1 MRIPYVI
8 DNIEIRLADVL
19 NHLLQR
25 EQRQQVDIATAY
37 FSIRGFEL
45 LRDTLPDVRHFR
57 LLLGDKPLEGEDIR
71 LRPDSAAYL
80 RHELNAEPFTE
91 ATLRLVEELIRFLRR
106 GDVAVRLYLGR
117 DPHERSRN
125 YFLHAKC
132 YLFYGGRTGQSVV
145 FDHLHPIVGIVGSS
159 NFTGPGLMSNRELN
173 LVHKTV
179 LEDSEID
186 DPEARGAVSHQAIDR
201 LDAKFTPESQ
211 RLLKSE
217 VGARAIMDLSRWY
230 EEQWQRAIDYKEQL
244 IGLLESSKFGGREY
258 TPYEIYM
265 KALYEYFKDDLDS
278 DFAQP
283 STRSAIDLA
292 EFQEDAVRKAR
303 RILAQYDGVIVADS
317 VGLGKT
323 WIGKKL
329 LEDSA
334 YHLRQKALVICPASL
349 RPMWENELRSAAIS
363 AYVITQERLAV
374 DDFDARE
381 VADVDV
387 ILVDEAHNF
396 RNKRAK
402 RYLQLENILAANGRR
417 GRHGGRKK
425 LILLTATPI
434 NNNIFDLYNQINLFT
449 GNDRTY
455 FASTGIGDLYTYFLA
470 ARRESIEEGSIRIFN
485 LLEEVVIRRT
495 RQFIRRAYPEATIR
509 GKKITWPSR
518 QLHTI
523 EYDLEATYE
532 GFYRHIVRQIEALN
546 LAHYSLEGYKRSK
559 QEQDDFELGRQ
570 VALVGIFKSRFLK
583 RLESSIDAFR
593 ISTRRAL
600 EFVKTFAEYVQDG
613 IILDAASFRMAM
625 RLLENEDE
633 DTEDATPSSLAT
645 EMDEN
650 AETRQ
655 IIDALPRL
663 DVGKYDRRRLHRAL
677 QQDIDALTEIWHDIK
692 DISVT
697 HDAKLQRLKSLLET
711 DLLGHKVIIF
721 TYYKD
726 TARYLYQILMSDDN
740 TAWREVIGNP
750 HIRRIDSTVRPP
762 DRARAIEY
770 FAPVANG
777 YPEIAGTDQEI
788 DILLSTDVLSEGQNL
803 QDCGY
808 LINYDLHWNP
818 TRMVQRAGRIDR
830 LGSSFDVLH
839 VYNMFPERALEEL
852 LGLVRSLTA
861 KIEMINQTGF
871 LDASVLG
878 EVVTPRDFNTLKR
891 IADED
896 NSVIEEQE
904 SFLEL
909 ASSEVLLAELQKV
922 LSTDAQRWLTD
933 LDDGIH
939 SGLQRRDSKGVFFYF
954 TAPRDGGRA
963 HFWRYY
969 DLVTRRIMDNRYHIM
984 QMIAC
989 GPDTPR
995 FPPPYHEVDIFE
1007 IQDKVIES
1015 ILGDVEQQEAAAIV
1029 NKSVAEEQALV
1040 AQVLQGHLNHP
1051 EMNRQELRDLRR
1063 FLRQPLVG
1071 ASVQQLR
1078 NAIQGYSSTNDIQV
1092 LLEIVRALYQHQGSG
1107 TSHESSHEQPLN
1119 KIRRE
1124 DLRLICFK
1132 YIYA

>member
-1 MRIPYVI
+1 
-8 DNIEIRLADVL
+8 
-19 NHLLQR
+19 
-25 EQRQQVDIATAY
+25 
-37 FSIRGFEL
+37 
-45 LRDTLPDVRHFR
+45 
-57 LLLGDKPLEGEDIR
+57 
-71 LRPDSAAYL
+71 
-80 RHELNAEPFTE
+80 
-91 ATLRLVEELIRFLRR
+91 
-106 GDVAVRLYLGR
+106 
-117 DPHERSRN
+117 
-125 YFLHAKC
+125 
-132 YLFYGGRTGQSVV
+132 
-145 FDHLHPIVGIVGSS
+145 
-159 NFTGPGLMSNRELN
+159 
-173 LVHKTV
+173 
-179 LEDSEID
+179 
-186 DPEARGAVSHQAIDR
+186 
-201 LDAKFTPESQ
+201 
-211 RLLKSE
+211 
-217 VGARAIMDLSRWY
+217 
-230 EEQWQRAIDYKEQL
+230 
-244 IGLLESSKFGGREY
+244 
-258 TPYEIYM
+258 
-265 KALYEYFKDDLDS
+265 
-278 DFAQP
+278 
-283 STRSAIDLA
+283 
-292 EFQEDAVRKAR
+292 
-303 RILAQYDGVIVADS
+303 VADS

-329 LEDSA
+329 LEDYA

-363 AYVITQERLAV
+363 AYVITQERLGV

-387 ILVDEAHNF
+387 ILGDEAHNF

-402 RYLQLENILAANGRR
+402 RYFQLETILAANGRR
-417 GRHGGRKK
+417 GREGGRKK

-455 FASTGIGDLYTYFLA
+455 FASAGIGDLYTYFLA
-470 ARRESIEEGSIRIFN
+470 ARRESIAEGSIRIFN

-532 GFYRHIVRQIEALN
+532 GFYKHIVRKIEALN
-546 LAHYSLEGYKRSK
+546 LAHYSLESYKRSR

-583 RLESSIDAFR
+583 RLESSIEAFR
-593 ISTRRAL
+593 ISIRRAL
-600 EFVKTFAEYVQDG
+600 EFVKTFGEYVQDG

-625 RLLENEDE
+625 HLLEHDDE

-645 EMDEN
+645 AMDASDE
-650 AETRQ
+650 ARQ

-663 DVGKYDRRRLHRAL
+663 DAGTYDRRRLHRAL
-677 QQDIDALTEIWHDIK
+677 QEDIDALTEIWHDIK

-697 HDAKLQRLKSLLET
+697 HDAKLQQLKSLLET
-711 DLLGHKVIIF
+711 DLHGQKVIIF

-726 TARYLYQILMSDDN
+726 TARYLYQVLMSDDN
-740 TAWREVIGNP
+740 TAWRGGIGNP
-750 HIRRIDSTVRPP
+750 HIRRIDSSVRTT
-762 DRARAIEY
+762 DRARAIEH

-788 DILLSTDVLSEGQNL
+788 DILISTDVLSEGQNL
-803 QDCGY
+803 QDCGD

-830 LGSSFDVLH
+830 LGSSFDTLSL
-839 VYNMFPERALEEL
+839 YNMFPERALEEL
-852 LGLVRSLTA
+852 LGVVRSLTA
-861 KIEMINQTGF
+861 KIEVINQTGF

-896 NSVIEEQE
+896 NTVIEEQE

-909 ASSEVLLAELQKV
+909 ASSEVLVAELQKV
-922 LSTDAQRWLTD
+922 LGTDAQRWLTD

-939 SGLQRRDSKGVFFYF
+939 SGLERRDTKGMFFYF
-954 TAPRDGGRA
+954 TAQRDSGRT

-969 DLVTRRIMDNRYHIM
+969 DLGTRKVIDNRYHIM
-984 QMIAC
+984 QMITYS
-989 GPDTPR
+989 PDTPR
-995 FPPPYHEVDIFE
+995 FPPPYREVNVFE
-1007 IQDKVIES
+1007 IQDKMIES
-1015 ILGDVEQQEAAAIV
+1015 IMGDVEQQEAAAIV
-1029 NKSVAEEQALV
+1029 NSPVAEEQALV

-1051 EMNRQELRDLRR
+1051 EMDRRELRELRK

-1078 NAIQGYSSTNDIQV
+1078 KALQTYSSLNGIHV
-1092 LLEIVRALYQHQGSG
+1092 LIEAVRALYQHQAASSSDGS
-1107 TSHESSHEQPLN
+1107 TETKPVSRI
-1119 KIRRE
+1119 KRA
-1124 DLRLICFK
+1124 DLKLICYE
-1132 YIYA
+1132 YISA